1 MFFKRDL
8 AGFPPLVSE
17 AVKKGEAQETFI
29 RIALLSKAKKMVRS
43 SALSLSVCTVTS
55 PIPAVM

>member
-17 AVKKGEAQETFI
+17 AVKKGETQETFI
-29 RIALLSKAKKMVRS
+29 RIALLSKAKKMVRLLLLFLLAPS
-43 SALSLSVCTVTS
+43 RRPFLR
-55 PIPAVM
+55 